1 MKSKKPSLKIMPE
14 RSFYQLQS
22 FIEEK
27 PIKKDVSSKT
37 PLACSLRKL
46 KTEYDAC
53 GLKLSTEDAGMNIDQ
68 IKFWAEFSILPV
80 VVKIGGP
87 NARND
92 VKQLVPLKIEG
103 LIAPMVESPYGLE
116 NFIAAVKNFTTPIKF
131 GRLSKHINIE
141 TVTAVKQLDS
151 ILNIPEAEFL
161 DEITIGC
168 SDLSS
173 SLKKPAIDRPLLN
186 RVARIVKKIQLKKIP
201 VSIGGGIQPDTIDGF
216 LKKVQPDKFNTRVVT
231 FNNIPGR
238 KYEQAVAEALHF
250 EILMLEHDA
259 EQGFITRKEEKFR
272 TEELKKRLK

>member
-1 MKSKKPSLKIMPE
+1 MKLKKPSFKAMPK

-22 FIEEK
+22 FIEDK
-27 PIKKDVSSKT
+27 PIKKAVSFQT
-37 PLACSLRKL
+37 TLDRSLRKL

-53 GLKLSTEDAGMNIDQ
+53 GLKLSTEDAGMTIDQ
-68 IKFWAEFSILPV
+68 IKFWAEFSLLPV

-92 VKQLVPLKIEG
+92 IKQLVPLKIEG

-116 NFIAAVKNFTTPIKF
+116 NFITAVKDFATHKQF
-131 GRLSKHINIE
+131 EKLSRHINIE

-168 SDLSS
+168 SDLSN
-173 SLKKPAIDRPLLN
+173 SLKKPAIDRALLN
-186 RVARIVKKIQLKKIP
+186 RVARVVKKVQLKKIP
-201 VSIGGGIQPDTIDGF
+201 VSVGGGIQPDTIDGF

-231 FNNIPGR
+231 FNASPAR
-238 KYEQAVAEALHF
+238 KYEQAVAEALRF

-259 EQGFITRKEEKFR
+259 SQGFITRDEEKFR
-272 TEELKKRLK
+272 TQELKKRLE